1 MGRIKLPDEWVARR
15 KAMTKSSERNSRSDI
30 NDLESLRARA
40 KKLSIYGAD
49 RMSREELLYEIGKAE
64 GGDGG
69 FGV

>member
-1 MGRIKLPDEWVARR
+1 
-15 KAMTKSSERNSRSDI
+15 MTKSSERNSRSDI